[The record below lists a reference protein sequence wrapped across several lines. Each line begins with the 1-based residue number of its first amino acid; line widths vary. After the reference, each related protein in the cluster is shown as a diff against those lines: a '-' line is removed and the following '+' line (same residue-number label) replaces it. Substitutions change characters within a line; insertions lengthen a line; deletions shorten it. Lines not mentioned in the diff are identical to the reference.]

1 MSSSPSLRQQLSG
14 VPVSHPS
21 GLTPHTALV
30 AALLYMMSID
40 GDLAPE
46 EISRLQESVGKDKEA
61 IPSARAYLKKNKFD
75 SFLKDA
81 NEILDRPSKL
91 CILANVYETMLSDG
105 VVEKAETTLFKKLQ
119 KSFGFTDKT
128 FEAVSSV
135 ILAKNEH
142 AVLGPY
148 HAEQAEKFVLTPHLI
163 LAASILYMMSADGE
177 VSNEEIGQLSA
188 VINPYEGLQSAAM
201 AYVEKIQLSEFIQDA
216 KKKINE
222 AQKTYVLLNLCDSML
237 ADGVAEPREIAI
249 FNQILEAFGFSEHA
263 FKPNYSIIHTK
274 NVKPFES
281 KDSSLIN
288 DSKDLF
294 QNIIN
299 GDKGG
304 FKVTNSGSA
313 SAHDKQMHERVIE
326 DDADGE
332 KIRRTM
338 DENTKNVKDGFGS
351 NEHLSVVTDNA
362 LSAPKKDIH
371 HQAQTELNILKAQN
385 DETKE
390 NVQKV
395 AGGAGLEN
403 LQNISTEAVIE
414 NTQKISL
421 DKDTSNIQSINDARG
436 QENVQS
442 LLSGAFKDQ
451 NQKIEID
458 GSSSNI
464 QSIDSDTQ
472 SENKAKLKFS
482 TLSDNVV
489 EIPSQAEGTN
499 IQSIESAE
507 SSLNNQTIDSS
518 ASPTNVQTLNTDGV
532 INNQQKLET
541 DLAQSNKAKILAD
554 QFQINVQAI
563 EKTSGSGNTLTIDPS
578 KDSSNKAKISATLNL
593 DNKANQL
600 KDQFKDKDLGE
611 KNHVLASLVKDTENA
626 SLNERLKHLGSQL
639 ENVNSKLNKIESVD
653 RSLPI
658 PMQSMV
664 NRLAEQL
671 NQEDLQNK
679 AKIKDSSEGSNKAP
693 LLTQAYKDDEPL
705 EEAQAFEDLSSQE
718 PSSQPS
724 TGGFAQAS
732 NEIEEEF
739 KDEFKNDFKDEFKDD
754 FKDEFKD
761 EFKDLFNDDF
771 QDDIKVDAE
780 DSVQNQL
787 KNVFALEPAASSHA
801 AFDSLPMVSSDTSDH
816 LENQLAAFQ
825 TRQSTSGLKANDT
838 SLLFLQLKKSKSHK
852 AARTQTPRAFLGTD
866 FLYKSIKLSTVFILA
881 LSWHV
886 FNDASCDMVSCSW
899 SQIGSPVRLDLEP
912 EVIPT
917 DTLQLL
923 KLAGVKTATQQV

>member
-1 MSSSPSLRQQLSG
+1 MSSSPSLRQQLSS

-21 GLTPHTALV
+21 GLTPHTTLV

-61 IPSARAYLKKNKFD
+61 IPSARAYIKKNKFD

-105 VVEKAETTLFKKLQ
+105 VVEKAETTLFNKLQ

-148 HAEQAEKFVLTPHLI
+148 HAEQAEKLVLTPHLI

-201 AYVEKIQLSEFIQDA
+201 AYVEKVQLREFIQDA

-237 ADGVAEPREIAI
+237 ADGVAEPREVVI
-249 FNQILEAFGFSEHA
+249 FNQILEVFGFSEHA
-263 FKPNYSIIHTK
+263 FKPNYSVIHIK

-288 DSKDLF
+288 ESKDLF

-299 GDKGG
+299 DDKGG
-304 FKVTNSGSA
+304 FKVTNSGNA
-313 SAHDKQMHERVIE
+313 SAHDKQMHERVIQ

-351 NEHLSVVTDNA
+351 NEHLSVVADNA

-371 HQAQTELNILKAQN
+371 HQAQAELNILKAQN
-385 DETKE
+385 DATKE

-395 AGGAGLEN
+395 TGGAGLEN
-403 LQNISTEAVIE
+403 LQNISTEAVLE

-421 DKDTSNIQSINDARG
+421 DRDTSNIQSINDAQG

-464 QSIDSDTQ
+464 ESIDSDTQ

-482 TLSDNVV
+482 TPSDNVV
-489 EIPSQAEGTN
+489 EIPSQSDGTN

-507 SSLNNQTIDSS
+507 SSLNNQQ
-518 ASPTNVQTLNTDGV
+518 N
-532 INNQQKLET
+532 LET

-563 EKTSGSGNTLTIDPS
+563 EKTSGSANTLTIDPS

-593 DNKANQL
+593 DNKTNQL
-600 KDQFKDKDLGE
+600 KDQFKDKDVGE

-658 PMQSMV
+658 PMQPMV

-679 AKIKDSSEGSNKAP
+679 AKIKDSSDGSNKAP

-705 EEAQAFEDLSSQE
+705 EEAQAFEDLTSQE
-718 PSSQPS
+718 PSPQPS

-732 NEIEEEF
+732 NEMEEEF

-754 FKDEFKD
+754 FQDDFKD

-771 QDDIKVDAE
+771 QDDFKVDAE

-787 KNVFALEPAASSHA
+787 KNVFALEPAASNHSA
-801 AFDSLPMVSSDTSDH
+801 IDSLPMVSSDTSDH

-838 SLLFLQLKKSKSHK
+838 SLLFLQLKKSKSHT

-866 FLYKSIKLSTVFILA
+866 LLYKSIKLSTVFILA

-923 KLAGVKTATQQV
+923 KLADVKTATQQV

>member
-1 MSSSPSLRQQLSG
+1 MSSSPSLRQQLAS

-21 GLTPHTALV
+21 GLTPHIVLV
-30 AALLYMMSID
+30 AALLYMMSTD

-61 IPSARAYLKKNKFD
+61 IPTARAYIKKNKFD
-75 SFLKDA
+75 RFLKDA
-81 NEILDRPSKL
+81 NEILDAPSKL
-91 CILANVYETMLSDG
+91 CILANVYECMLSDG
-105 VVEKAETTLFKKLQ
+105 IVQQAETKLFQKIQ
-119 KSFGFTDKT
+119 KSFGFSDKT
-128 FEAVSSV
+128 FERISSV

-148 HAEQAEKFVLTPHLI
+148 HAEPAEKFVLTPHLI

-188 VINPYEGLQSAAM
+188 VINPYDGLQSAAM

-237 ADGVAEPREIAI
+237 ADGVAEPREVAI
-249 FNQILEAFGFSEHA
+249 FNQILEVFGVSEHA
-263 FKPNYSIIHTK
+263 FKPNYSVIVIK

-281 KDSSLIN
+281 KDSSLIKE
-288 DSKDLF
+288 SKDLF

-299 GDKGG
+299 DDKGG
-304 FKVTNSGSA
+304 FKVINSGNA
-313 SAHDKQMHERVIE
+313 SAHDKQMHERVIQ

-362 LSAPKKDIH
+362 LSAPKQDIH
-371 HQAQTELNILKAQN
+371 HQAQTELNILKADN
-385 DETKE
+385 DAKKE

-395 AGGAGLEN
+395 AAGAGLEN
-403 LQNISTEAVIE
+403 LQNISTDAAID
-414 NTQKISL
+414 NTQKINL
-421 DKDTSNIQSINDARG
+421 DKDTFNIQSINDAQG
-436 QENVQS
+436 LENVQS
-442 LLSGAFKDQ
+442 ILSGAFKEQ

-458 GSSSNI
+458 GISSNI
-464 QSIDSDTQ
+464 QSIDSDAQ

-482 TLSDNVV
+482 TPSDNVV

-499 IQSIESAE
+499 IQSIESAK

-518 ASPTNVQTLNTDGV
+518 SSLTNVQTLNADGAK
-532 INNQQKLET
+532 NNQQNLET
-541 DLAQSNKAKILAD
+541 ELAQSNKAKILAD

-563 EKTSGSGNTLTIDPS
+563 EKTTGIGNTLTIETS
-578 KDSSNKAKISATLNL
+578 KDSSNKAKISATINL

-600 KDQFKDKDLGE
+600 KDQFKDKDVGE

-658 PMQSMV
+658 PMQPMV

-671 NQEDLQNK
+671 NQQDEQNK
-679 AKIKDSSEGSNKAP
+679 AKIKASPDGSNKAP
-693 LLTQAYKDDEPL
+693 LLTQAYNDDEPF
-705 EEAQAFEDLSSQE
+705 EETQAFEDLSAHE

-732 NEIEEEF
+732 NEMEDEFKDEIKNEF
-739 KDEFKNDFKDEFKDD
+739 KDEFKHDFKDD
-754 FKDEFKD
+754 FKD

-771 QDDIKVDAE
+771 EDDFKDDAK

-787 KNVFALEPAASSHA
+787 KNVFALEPAASNHT
-801 AFDSLPMVSSDTSDH
+801 AFDSLLMQRSDTSDH
-816 LENQLAAFQ
+816 LQNQLTAFQ
-825 TRQSTSGLKANDT
+825 SRQSTSGSKANDT
-838 SLLFLQLKKSKSHK
+838 SLLFLQLKKPKSHS

-866 FLYKSIKLSTVFILA
+866 LLYKSIKLSTVFILA
-881 LSWHV
+881 VSWHV
-886 FNDASCDMVSCSW
+886 FNDVSCDMVSCSW

-912 EVIPT
+912 EVIHT

-923 KLAGVKTATQQV
+923 KLADVKTATQQV